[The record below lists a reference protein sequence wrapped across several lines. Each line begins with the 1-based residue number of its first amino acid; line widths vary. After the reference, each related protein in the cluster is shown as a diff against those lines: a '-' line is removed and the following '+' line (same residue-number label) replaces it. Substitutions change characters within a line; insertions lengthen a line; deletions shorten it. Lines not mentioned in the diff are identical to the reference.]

1 METKVNYAMV
11 GLFVIILGVMIIII
25 PIWLTSGISN
35 KVYHTYSVY
44 FNESVAGLTEG
55 STVKYNGVDVGNV
68 KKIVLDLKNP
78 QQVDILLNIQ
88 EGTPITTATR
98 ATVMIQ
104 GLTGVGYVSL
114 SGGALNAPP
123 LVATADQPYPV
134 IKSIPSFFLRLDS
147 IATKLADNIDKLS
160 LNLDQLLN
168 PVNQKAVTDTLVN
181 LDKITTTFASNS
193 AKLNNT
199 IQSADIV
206 LKNTAMAS
214 QQFPI
219 VIQNVQSSAAQFNQ
233 LVQQWNYLSES
244 LSGTTLPKVNN
255 VIDNLQTLTKNVKQ
269 NPSIL
274 LRGQAAPPPGPG
286 E

>member
-25 PIWLTSGISN
+25 PLWLTSGISN
-35 KVYHTYSVY
+35 KIYHTYVVY

-55 STVKYNGVDVGNV
+55 SSVKYNGVDVGNV
-68 KKIVLDLKNP
+68 QKIILDLKNP

-104 GLTGVGYVSL
+104 GLTGVGYISL
-114 SGGALNAPP
+114 SGGAPNALP
-123 LVATADQPYPV
+123 LVATANQPYPV

-160 LNLDQLLN
+160 LHLDQLLN

-219 VIQNVQSSAAQFNQ
+219 VIQNVQSSAAQFDQ
-233 LVQQWNYLSES
+233 LIQQWNYLSES

-274 LRGQAAPPPGPG
+274 LRGQAVPPPGPG